1 LETPKQFT
9 YFMVLAP
16 NRLTWKLAFHLKPPG
31 KSRALAEGTPMIDS
45 AGIGAYWKKPR
56 WEIANHE

>member
-1 LETPKQFT
+1 MEIGVSFEAAGET
-9 YFMVLAP
+9 
-16 NRLTWKLAFHLKPPG
+16 G